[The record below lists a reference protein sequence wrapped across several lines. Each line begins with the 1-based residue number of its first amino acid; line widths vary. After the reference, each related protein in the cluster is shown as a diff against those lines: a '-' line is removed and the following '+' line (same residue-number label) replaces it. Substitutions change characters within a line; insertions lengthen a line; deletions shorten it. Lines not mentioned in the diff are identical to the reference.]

1 MKSYDI
7 TEWGKP
13 LQYAV
18 RETPKPG
25 PHEVLMRLSY
35 CGVCH
40 SDVHVR
46 EGFFDMGG
54 GVKSKLGDRIK
65 LPVVL
70 GHEPIGVV
78 AAVGSEVSGVQVGET
93 YLVNPWIGCGKC
105 AVCLKDQDNLC
116 NFMAAMGI
124 ARPGGFATH
133 LIVPHARYLVD
144 VKGIDPA
151 QAAVLAC
158 SGVTAYSA
166 ATKLGPPETGQ
177 WVAVLGCGGL
187 GLIGIAILKA
197 LGHSNIIACD
207 IDDAKLAVAK
217 AAGVA
222 EVLNLKTGGAAQLLA
237 LSGGV
242 GLRGMIDFVGAPATS
257 ALAVP
262 SLQKGGRFVSVG
274 LFGGAA
280 TIPLVA
286 LAMREIALMG
296 SAVGST
302 AQIRELVALVQSG
315 KLTLPAV
322 QVRPLAQ
329 AEQSLRDL
337 EAGRVTGRIVLDAM
351 AEAD

>member
-54 GVKSKLGDRIK
+54 GVKSNLGDRIK

-105 AVCLKDQDNLC
+105 AVCLKGQDNLC
-116 NFMAAMGI
+116 NFMAALGI

-166 ATKLGPPETGQ
+166 ATKLGPAETGQ